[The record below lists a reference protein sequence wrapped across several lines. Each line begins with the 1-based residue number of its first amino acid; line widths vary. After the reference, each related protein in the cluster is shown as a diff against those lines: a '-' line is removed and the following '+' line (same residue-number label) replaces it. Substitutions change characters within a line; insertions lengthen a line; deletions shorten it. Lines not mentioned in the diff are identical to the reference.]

1 MSQETVAARQVFA
14 TTLSSNNLIFL
25 PDVLLENNPRGTS
38 STKRYKRR
46 FASSSRV
53 QILVLQQH
61 SYSWLD
67 CFEMFPTT
75 LLTTLFLALAVAA
88 NLILIDRSPISLPLS
103 RRLNL
108 TSIVNLLKHDQA
120 RAKALKAA
128 GTGGVFQSAAV
139 VSESI
144 ENQAVTYVASVG
156 VGSPATSCN
165 VFLHHRSNS
174 LAEHPF

>member
-1 MSQETVAARQVFA
+1 
-14 TTLSSNNLIFL
+14 
-25 PDVLLENNPRGTS
+25 
-38 STKRYKRR
+38 
-46 FASSSRV
+46 
-53 QILVLQQH
+53 
-61 SYSWLD
+61 
-67 CFEMFPTT
+67 MFPTT
-75 LLTTLFLALAVAA
+75 LLTTLVLALAVAA
-88 NLILIDRSPISLPLS
+88 NPILINRSPISLPLS

-128 GTGGVFQSAAV
+128 RTGGVFQSAAV

-144 ENQAVTYVASVG
+144 ENQAVAYVASVG

-165 VFLHHRSNS
+165 VFLNHRSNP